1 MSPPLSIKKILVIEP
16 PIPIETNPPSFIPS
30 HTYSLVLFVLPLK
43 IEPIFPV
50 NIMLPSLIILA
61 LEELDISPSVTFE
74 PATLP
79 APETLNI
86 SKICAVPVTVS

>member
-1 MSPPLSIKKILVIEP
+1 MIMKKKYNLNKNIIDWKVGDKKI
-16 PIPIETNPPSFIPS
+16 N
-30 HTYSLVLFVLPLK
+30 
-43 IEPIFPV
+43 FPV
-50 NIMLPSLIILA
+50 NIILPSLITLV
-61 LEELDISPSVTFE
+61 LEELDISPTVTFE